1 MIREN
6 QKILNQLNILS
17 DAVLLFA
24 SFIASYYLRFYIM
37 PDGLQ
42 SLQPKFYLYTIC
54 VITPVQLLVYKF
66 FGLYESNRKK
76 NVGKIVRNILL
87 INIAVLALT
96 QTGLFF
102 FKFEDF
108 SRGVLYIFLLL
119 ESVLLCGKHII
130 NRRILHFMRS
140 RGYNQ
145 KYVILA
151 GCGVTARR
159 CFQELRNSPELG
171 YQVVGYVSSL
181 EDWPELP
188 YLGSFTDI
196 EVLLE
201 KYKPDEFIAALDD
214 EHTDVGYLAQAC
226 EASGTRF
233 FLVPY
238 YVQFF
243 SNRPQVDSLNGIPM
257 FSLRR
262 IPLDNM
268 VNAFI
273 KRTFDV
279 IGSLLL
285 IVLTSPL
292 MLAVAIGVK
301 LSSPGPV
308 LFRQKRIGYGSKPFT
323 MYKFRSMRLN
333 LQEDTAWSQNSD
345 PRTPPFGSFIRKY
358 SIDELPQ
365 LFNVLLGDMSLVGPR
380 PELPYFV
387 EQFRKEIP
395 RYMVKHQVRPGMTG
409 WAQVNGLRGDTS
421 IKKRIDYDIYYIEN
435 WSFLLDI
442 KILLRTLGHISNKE
456 ELVKRKAVLR

>member
-1 MIREN
+1 M
-6 QKILNQLNILS
+6 
-17 DAVLLFA
+17 
-24 SFIASYYLRFYIM
+24 
-37 PDGLQ
+37 
-42 SLQPKFYLYTIC
+42 
-54 VITPVQLLVYKF
+54 
-66 FGLYESNRKK
+66 
-76 NVGKIVRNILL
+76 
-87 INIAVLALT
+87 
-96 QTGLFF
+96 
-102 FKFEDF
+102 
-108 SRGVLYIFLLL
+108 YIFLLL

-345 PRTPPFGSFIRKY
+345 DGLEAPADFA
-358 SIDELPQ
+358 L
-365 LFNVLLGDMSLVGPR
+365 PR
-380 PELPYFV
+380 PAHLEQMLEYSRRLAAPFPYVRADFYETKEKLVFGELTFTPA
-387 EQFRKEIP
+387 
-395 RYMVKHQVRPGMTG
+395 GALDTG
-409 WAQVNGLRGDTS
+409 RLPETDRMFG
-421 IKKRIDYDIYYIEN
+421 K
-435 WSFLLDI
+435 LL
-442 KILLRTLGHISNKE
+442 
-456 ELVKRKAVLR
+456 ELS